1 MTKAT
6 TLGFRL
12 KATLDNV
19 PRAMACVR
27 EAAQAAG
34 FDESALYEIELAV
47 DEACANVV
55 QHAYGKDETGEME
68 VSCYLD
74 GSDFVVQV
82 RDWGRAFDPGA
93 VPEPDVNAPL
103 EERSLG
109 GLGLFLIKQFMDDV
123 QFSFDP
129 ETGNTLTMVKKR

>member
-1 MTKAT
+1 MTQAT
-6 TLGFRL
+6 TLSFRL

-19 PRAMACVR
+19 PRAMDCVR
-27 EAAQAAG
+27 EAARAAG

-55 QHAYGKDETGEME
+55 HHAYEEGETGDME
-68 VSCYLD
+68 VSCHMD

-93 VPEPDVNAPL
+93 VPEPDVKAPL

-109 GLGLFLIKQFMDDV
+109 GLGLFLIKQFMDQV
-123 QFSFDP
+123 QFTIDP
-129 ETGNTLTMVKKR
+129 VNGNTLTMVKKR

>member
-6 TLGFRL
+6 SFRL
-12 KATLDNV
+12 KATLENV

-27 EAAQAAG
+27 EAAEAAG
-34 FDESALYEIELAV
+34 FDESALYEIELAI

-55 QHAYGKDETGEME
+55 RHAYGDGVSGDME
-68 VSCYLD
+68 VSCYLE

-82 RDWGRAFDPGA
+82 RDWGMAFNPDEIPD
-93 VPEPDVNAPL
+93 PDVNAPL
-103 EERSLG
+103 EERTLG
-109 GLGLFLIKQFMDDV
+109 GLGLFLIKQFMDSV

-129 ETGNTLTMVKKR
+129 ERGNTLTMVKKR